1 MAAIDDVKT
10 AINSL
15 NLLLD
20 SDAYM
25 KMLNDPNTSAQD
37 ENLLN
42 SAFSRRN
49 QLTQNLLDVYA
60 AKIDQATPQFA
71 TLLASMQKI
80 NAAATDATS
89 TLQGYTARVQLAVQ
103 VASFLDE
110 AIKNAMALGI

>member
-1 MAAIDDVKT
+1 MASIDDVKA
-10 AINSL
+10 AINNL

-42 SAFSRRN
+42 SAFALRN
-49 QLTQNLLDVYA
+49 QLLQNLIGLYA
-60 AKIDQATPQFA
+60 ANIDQTTPQFA
-71 TLLASMQKI
+71 EILAGMAKI
-80 NAAATDATS
+80 SAAAAGATS

-103 VASFLDE
+103 LTSFLDE
-110 AIKNAMALGI
+110 TIKDTIALGI